1 MKVHVSRRRILIKAL
16 IPIRTQLFSW
26 RMKPSG
32 KMTAYACWPMERCDN
47 VDFGDDENN
56 ITLSKGIL
64 TSRAVS
70 SEQLMR

>member
-1 MKVHVSRRRILIKAL
+1 
-16 IPIRTQLFSW
+16 
-26 RMKPSG
+26 MKPSG